1 MTTAGNTQC
10 SYYGPMTRDTRIAL
24 FLIGELL
31 AALRANKPDLFRQWL
46 AGGIQDLGEQVVEE
60 LLLDWLNSHLTV
72 EEQDRLMSW
81 RLGVSL

>member
-1 MTTAGNTQC
+1 MTQ
-10 SYYGPMTRDTRIAL
+10 DIRIAL
-24 FLIGELL
+24 LLMGELV
-31 AALRANKPDLFRQWL
+31 AALRTNDHDPFRRWL
-46 AGGIQDLGEQVVEE
+46 SGGIQDLGEQVVEE